1 MRLLRL
7 VAIVAITM
15 LTVAT
20 IPYVYAKVYRLN
32 HTFSL
37 IPTADMKYAKVYG
50 NVQVYLP
57 ALTLKVPVIVI
68 KIMTWKNKEGISV
81 VKVLSAYVKDIDDQD
96 EIINILKYEQVSLP
110 VNETYEE
117 YKIIRIV
124 YVPFGFYT
132 VAGPVKA
139 FVELPNGTL
148 LVERDLLSLET
159 MNVLREFSLNPMF
172 VNLGGTSRIIAGHVG
187 NLELVFYGKVYAYY
201 IERVCKDKI
210 CKVRHGTLLN
220 FTMYIPL
227 SEVKITREG
236 YKVILFTASK
246 AMFAKEF
253 ISALLRE
260 LSIVLIRYHH
270 CNCHCCFCHHASLCS
285 KCVKFEETGGL
296 WHLAAILEHFV
307 NSVKR
312 VSKILKYI
320 EDKIDDL
327 ECKIKVKYKLK
338 IESEEGEVKVKNKT
352 KIKIETN
359 NWESETEHKEE
370 YEKTV
375 GTESEYE
382 REYEYKYKVEREG
395 WSVLDLLHIHV
406 HLYAGWIAS
415 AGDVLMIPISQ
426 MLCLYTDN
434 APVSSC
440 SYENGYYA
448 ALSGF
453 ETRPYYKTGLA
464 VALLWYY
471 GHVPCY
477 WIFIPFIGFR
487 CVSLREAAQKFAIH
501 VLREICSTADEVLN
515 VSVGNMK
522 GQICIWYIE
531 EGKLKVNL
539 LLNESNNTPN
549 ILPNS
554 LTATTNSSTNSTG
567 TSTENNSNVVSSVVI
582 RQLEVN
588 VTSPIFGQR
597 MLEFNITNHTVNRL
611 IKLVVRL
618 QLENLPQSGAPVNV
632 NVTIIPESENLI
644 PEVVT
649 SSSIV
654 PNVTL
659 PSVAESCSSVVEGNI
674 VKILCKVNVTESN
687 TILVIPPRNIYL
699 TFRLENTDSANYKMV
714 LNVEVN
720 GSEREIGRSIDV
732 LKLSGNVLANVTFN
746 RLTIMINLT
755 NVPSDIRYILSSNY
769 VKAVLRCSNF
779 GLIAPAILS
788 DRFII
793 VNLPLVPELLTLTSN
808 RCIIKLVANTTGK
821 VLLKYRVNIVPLS
834 ALVSSVRINGRNV
847 ILTFSRPVENI
858 TIAGADCREGRKCV
872 LSGIRT
878 VIMPK
883 SVKCG
888 ENTICVPTPL
898 KIATLIR

>member
-37 IPTADMKYAKVYG
+37 IPTADMRYAKVYG

-68 KIMTWKNKEGISV
+68 KIMTWKNKEGINV

-110 VNETYEE
+110 VNKTYEE

-148 LVERDLLSLET
+148 LAERDLLSLET

-172 VNLGGTSRIIAGHVG
+172 VSLGGTSSIIAGHVG

-210 CKVRHGTLLN
+210 CKVRRGTLLN
-220 FTMYIPL
+220 FTMYMPL

-246 AMFAKEF
+246 AIFAKEF

-260 LSIVLIRYHH
+260 LSIVLIHYHH
-270 CNCHCCFCHHASLCS
+270 CNCHCFCHHASLCS
-285 KCVKFEETGGL
+285 KCVKFEETSGL

-338 IESEEGEVKVKNKT
+338 IESEESEVKVKNKT

-375 GTESEYE
+375 STENEYE
-382 REYEYKYKVEREG
+382 REYEYKYKVKREG

-406 HLYAGWIAS
+406 HLYAGWVAS
-415 AGDVLMIPISQ
+415 AGGVIMIPISQ
-426 MLCLYTDN
+426 MLCLYSNN
-434 APVSSC
+434 APVGSC
-440 SYENGYYA
+440 SYRNGYYA
-448 ALSGF
+448 VLSGF
-453 ETRPYYKTGLA
+453 NTRPFYTTGLA

-477 WIFIPFIGFR
+477 WVFIPFIGPR
-487 CVSLREAAQKFAIH
+487 CISLRKLAQQTATRI
-501 VLREICSTADEVLN
+501 LREICRTADEVLN
-515 VSVGNMK
+515 VTVNGMK
-522 GQICIWYIE
+522 GEVCIWYVE
-531 EGKLKVNL
+531 RGEMKVNL
-539 LLNESNNTPN
+539 LLNESNANIAGALEKENNTN
-549 ILPNS
+549 TTS
-554 LTATTNSSTNSTG
+554 LTTAT
-567 TSTENNSNVVSSVVI
+567 VI
-582 RQLEVN
+582 KQLEVN
-588 VTSPIFGQR
+588 VTSPIFGQH
-597 MLEFNITNHTVNRL
+597 MLEFNITNHTANRL
-611 IKLVVRL
+611 IKLIVRL
-618 QLENLPQSGAPVNV
+618 QLENLPQSGAPVNI

-649 SSSIV
+649 SNSIV

-659 PSVAESCSSVVEGNI
+659 PSVAESCNSVIEGNI
-674 VKILCKVNVTESN
+674 VKILCKVNVTENN
-687 TILVIPPRNIYL
+687 TILVIPPRNTYL
-699 TFRLENTDSANYKMV
+699 TFRLENADSANYKMV

-720 GSEREIGRSIDV
+720 GSEREVGRSIEV

-746 RLTIMINLT
+746 KLIIMINLT
-755 NVPSDIRYILSSNY
+755 NVSSDMIYILNNNY

-779 GLIAPAILS
+779 GLVAPAILS

-808 RCIIKLVANTTGK
+808 RCTIKLVANTTGK
-821 VLLKYRVNIVPLS
+821 VLLKYGINIVPLS
-834 ALVSSVRINGRNV
+834 ALVSSVRINGRKM
-847 ILTFSRPVENI
+847 ILIFSRPVENI
-858 TIAGADCREGRKCV
+858 TIAGADCREGRECV

-878 VIMPK
+878 VVMPE

-898 KIATLIR
+898 KIATLIK